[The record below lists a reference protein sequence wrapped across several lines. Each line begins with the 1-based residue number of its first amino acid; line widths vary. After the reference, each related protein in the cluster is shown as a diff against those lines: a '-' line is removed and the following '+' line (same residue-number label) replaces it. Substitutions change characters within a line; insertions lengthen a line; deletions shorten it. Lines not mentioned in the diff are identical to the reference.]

1 MLQTLFEIV
10 LANAV
15 LATVLAIGVAL
26 FARLCRRPAIAH
38 GLWLLVF
45 LKLITPP
52 LVTVPLEILP
62 APPVISTSSA
72 VIHAPVETTVAVQEA
87 PIPTAIVATNAA
99 PQLTAAP
106 QPAGFPW
113 RNYLVEG
120 IVGLWIAGACG
131 WLLLLGIRAWR
142 FHRMARR
149 TALAPAALQQQVRRL
164 STAFGVQAVPEVRM
178 IHAQV
183 SPLLWRIGGR
193 PVILLPA
200 ELLTQLTPAQID
212 GILAHELAHLQRRD
226 HWTRRLVLCVTALYW
241 WHPVLWWSR
250 RGLEQAA
257 EQCCDAAVVARFPD
271 HSRDYAAA
279 LLQTIDFLT
288 GARPRL
294 PASATTFG
302 QGRSLKRRFA
312 MILDKGVSPRLSW
325 KMRGVLAAVGLT
337 VLVVSPWVV
346 AEEKATL
353 EKPHP
358 EPRAAV
364 GASEAEFER
373 IYAGGNDVKTDSKTL
388 NQSVYM
394 VACRM
399 LVQDESGREHVIFS
413 PRIILAENQEGTIA
427 VGPIP
432 GRTPKSDPEISQLI
446 TMGRAMRH
454 VKVQQL
460 DGDFVAFFARIDDKP
475 EMNKGLLPDDDGVVT
490 REFTHVYT
498 KSLNVVEKVR
508 LGKTF
513 SVPFY
518 DTDDDKKS
526 KRCLEFTV
534 TRIEKAKPKSPEP
547 SVWGFTIPDDAS
559 PLGQEIRSALSV
571 VLKKKKSVPAFMATT
586 AIKNLRVTVEQVVD
600 ELGDAKNYPLVG
612 PARLRKQQIECT
624 AFFDIERQSNWPVPF
639 TNVENCKEVF
649 YLNWDQ
655 LFRVIEN
662 PSDKN
667 SPAKS
672 IGDETSSTDA
682 DAGTKTP
689 DSTILRGA
697 GVVSDSG
704 LVGEVIF
711 DERVKTP

>member
-72 VIHAPVETTVAVQEA
+72 VIHAPVETTIIEHEA
-87 PIPTAIVATNAA
+87 PTPSAIIATTEA
-99 PQLTAAP
+99 PRLSLTP

-149 TALAPAALQQQVRRL
+149 IALAPVALQQQVRRL

-178 IHAQV
+178 IQAQV

-241 WHPVLWWSR
+241 WHPVVWWSR

-302 QGRSLKRRFA
+302 QARSLKRRFA

-325 KMRGVLAAVGLT
+325 KMRGVLVAVGLT

-346 AEEKATL
+346 AEEPPNS
-353 EKPHP
+353 KPNG
-358 EPRAAV
+358 
-364 GASEAEFER
+364 GAPDW
-373 IYAGGNDVKTDSKTL
+373 YSKS
-388 NQSVYM
+388 NQSEVVPSSQTKETHSAKKENTPNGGDKYSIKFR
-394 VACRM
+394 VAHRKGDSDEFVTTSEPH
-399 LVQDESGREHVIFS
+399 LIVRAQQDAILDTSQKRPVFVTWHTPAKGDYLLSFDVSDGWKVQLKLYRGREGWVTVDATFETNEFVAI
-413 PRIILAENQEGTIA
+413 EKK
-427 VGPIP
+427 PIP
-432 GRTPKSDPEISQLI
+432 
-446 TMGRAMRH
+446 
-454 VKVQQL
+454 
-460 DGDFVAFFARIDDKP
+460 DDKSHQP
-475 EMNKGLLPDDDGVVT
+475 VRVQGQKLRVIE
-490 REFTHVYT
+490 Y
-498 KSLNVVEKVR
+498 VR
-508 LGKTF
+508 LGEKVV
-513 SVPFY
+513 VPF
-518 DTDDDKKS
+518 DGGTDFKTAKQ
-526 KRCLEFTV
+526 RLEFTV
-534 TRIEKAKPKSPEP
+534 TRLEPAKLKSPGEAVLISP
-547 SVWGFTIPDDAS
+547 SPVDD
-559 PLGQEIRSALSV
+559 PPSAEE
-571 VLKKKKSVPAFMATT
+571 VLKLVGERLKKRGQIPQFATS
-586 AIKNLRVTVEQVVD
+586 AVVRNLRVVIEPSAGEIGPV
-600 ELGDAKNYPLVG
+600 KFYPLVG
-612 PARLRKQQIECT
+612 PAKMHKQRFKCT
-624 AFFDIERQSNWPVPF
+624 AYFDLQRQSDWPIRF
-639 TNVENCKEVF
+639 TSREKTSEVV
-649 YLNWDQ
+649 YINRDHLV
-655 LFRVIEN
+655 R
-662 PSDKN
+662 
-667 SPAKS
+667 A
-672 IGDETSSTDA
+672 
-682 DAGTKTP
+682 TKQP
-689 DSTILRGA
+689 
-697 GVVSDSG
+697 
-704 LVGEVIF
+704 
-711 DERVKTP
+711 K